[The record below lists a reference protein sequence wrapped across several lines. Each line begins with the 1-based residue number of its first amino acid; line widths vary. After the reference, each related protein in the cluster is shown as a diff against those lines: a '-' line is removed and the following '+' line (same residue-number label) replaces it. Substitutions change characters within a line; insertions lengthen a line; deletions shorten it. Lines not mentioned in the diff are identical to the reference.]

1 MDSTE
6 LAHLR
11 LHRAP
16 LVVGVVTEPATIE
29 RIVSSPPSPCPYD
42 AVELRLDFFSRE
54 EQYSD
59 GWLSFCRGLE
69 EAGIPVILTVRLAGE
84 GGRWK
89 GSAAARRGLFAR
101 GLGKVSAIDVEL
113 ASPLLPE
120 VRRMIPR
127 NSTKIIGSYH
137 NFSSTP
143 SFSDIRLVVSDARKD
158 GVDIAKIATTITG
171 LADIHTLREYLDRKR
186 SYPLCIIGMG
196 PRGAETRISFPALG
210 SLLAYGYIDEPTAPG
225 QFSCVELDA
234 RLRERIPSY
243 RARKE
248 GR

>member
-1 MDSTE
+1 MDSTA
-6 LAHLR
+6 LAHLP

-16 LVVGVVTEPATIE
+16 LVVGVVTAPSTME
-29 RIVSSPPSPCPYD
+29 RIVSSPFSPRPYD
-42 AVELRLDFFSRE
+42 AVELRLDFLSGE

-59 GWLSFCRGLE
+59 GWLSFCRGME
-69 EAGIPVILTVRLAGE
+69 EAGMPVILTVRLAGE
-84 GGRWK
+84 GGGWK
-89 GSAAARRGLFAR
+89 GRDGARRGLFER

-120 VRRMIPR
+120 LRRMIPL

-137 NFSSTP
+137 NFSRTP
-143 SFSDIRLVVSDARKD
+143 SFSDIRLMVSDARKD
-158 GVDIAKIATTITG
+158 GVDIAKIATAITG
-171 LADIHTLREYLDRKR
+171 LADIHTLTEYLERKR

-196 PRGAETRISFPALG
+196 PLGAETRISFPALG

-225 QFSCVELDA
+225 QFSCDELDA
-234 RLRERIPSY
+234 RLRERIPAY

-248 GR
+248 RR